1 MARSS
6 WRIKTPPLR
15 LCIDLLAVVER
26 LFDPV
31 LLGQTMFRLLL
42 LLGSQVVA
50 DGALI
55 VSFGQMQHITSPRHC
70 HWREWFGAQ

>member
-6 WRIKTPPLR
+6 WRINTPPLR
-15 LCIDLLAVVER
+15 LCIDRLAVVEK

-31 LLGQTMFRLLL
+31 LLGQNMFRLLL
-42 LLGSQVVA
+42 LLGSPVMA

-55 VSFGQMQHITSPRHC
+55 VSFGQTQHITSPSHC
-70 HWREWFGAQ
+70 HWREWFGA